1 MHCNKQ
7 TSNLLAS
14 MMERRTPYQS
24 SDLSD
29 ICRNSGSLSGRGVSK
44 DDAEMDKAGRKKQ
57 ADGNGMTGAAPTPN
71 EVSAVEKER

>member
-7 TSNLLAS
+7 TSNISAS

-24 SDLSD
+24 SDLS
-29 ICRNSGSLSGRGVSK
+29 RNSGSLSGHGVSK
-44 DDAEMDKAGRKKQ
+44 DDAEMDVAGRKKQ

-71 EVSAVEKER
+71 EVSVVERKVIQ